1 MRPVRP
7 YGDGG
12 SGAGGSGDGGSGVG
26 GSGDGYGDGGSGTGG
41 SGSGA
46 GSGKGD
52 DGFGKGTKGKKGKGF
67 GKDEHYYVPPIS
79 EAKVIQVL
87 DAVKTLRNQLEGMR
101 DELNTM
107 IETAYTSENSLETM
121 IWGPQ

>member
-7 YGDGG
+7 YSDGG
-12 SGAGGSGDGGSGVG
+12 SGAGGSG
-26 GSGDGYGDGGSGTGG
+26 
-41 SGSGA
+41 SGA
-46 GSGKGD
+46 G
-52 DGFGKGTKGKKGKGF
+52 FGRPIDSFGTGTKGKKGKGK
-67 GKDEHYYVPPIS
+67 GKDEYYYVPPIS

-87 DAVKTLRNQLEGMR
+87 AAVKTLRNQLEGMR
-101 DELNTM
+101 DELDTM